1 MPVKPPNERLENY
14 DLKFDSEVIKQQT
27 DKRRARMLAKQQEAQ
42 AELCSLETRC
52 KELLGAMGVQPH
64 LYIAYLNFCREV
76 WKKTRQFTGRTLEQE
91 AMVIQGKWEA
101 RELKPEVMDRLR
113 HEVFTLK
120 DPTP

>member
-1 MPVKPPNERLENY
+1 MSVKPPNERLENY

-27 DKRRARMLAKQQEAQ
+27 DRRRARMLAKQQEAQ
-42 AELCSLETRC
+42 TLLCALETRC
-52 KELLGAMGVQPH
+52 KEVLGTMGVQPH

-76 WKKTRQFTGRTLEQE
+76 WKKTRRFTGRTLEQE

-101 RELKPEVMDRLR
+101 RELNPEVMDRLR

-120 DPTP
+120 DPAA